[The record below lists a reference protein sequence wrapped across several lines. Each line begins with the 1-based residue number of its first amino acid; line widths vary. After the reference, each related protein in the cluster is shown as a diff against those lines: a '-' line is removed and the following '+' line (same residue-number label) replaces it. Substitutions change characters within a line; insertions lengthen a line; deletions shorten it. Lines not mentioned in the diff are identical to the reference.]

1 MRQVLIEENFMAAI
15 QDLSNDL
22 KNKPIEKKA
31 KGNEKDGQ
39 EAANDVDTDMKD
51 VENVGVDII
60 EDGETN

>member
-1 MRQVLIEENFMAAI
+1 MAAI